1 MILKKINLVNY
12 RNYQKVSISLND
24 KINIFIGNNAQ
35 GKTNILESIYVL
47 ALTKS
52 HRNVN
57 ESNLILFGKN
67 SLKIEGKV
75 KKDKILETL
84 EIQITKNDKKV
95 FKNKTPIKR
104 ISDYISNLNVIL
116 FTPDD
121 LEIVKG
127 SPSIRRNL
135 LNIEI
140 SQISNS
146 YITILNEYNKLLK
159 NRNEYLKMLYVN
171 NFTDRKYL
179 DIITDKLIEKAVIIY
194 QLRKKF
200 IDEINQNITLLYKEI
215 AGVDGLF
222 VKYINNCDI
231 DTFSEENIKEQLKKH
246 YKDNYK
252 KELLQGMTLYGPH
265 RDDFEFFIGE
275 ENLKLFG
282 SQGQQ
287 RLSVICLKLSEIDIF
302 KKKTNTSPILLLDDI
317 FSEIDRSKKN
327 KLIQFINKDIQ
338 TIITATDLRGL
349 SKNIIKDAFVF
360 KVAAGK
366 IERR

>member
-12 RNYQKVSISLND
+12 RNYEKVSVPLNN

-57 ESNLILFGKN
+57 ESNLILYGKN
-67 SLKIEGKV
+67 SLKIEGKI
-75 KKDKILETL
+75 KKDRILETL
-84 EIQITKNDKKV
+84 EIQITKNEKKV

-121 LEIVKG
+121 LEIIKG
-127 SPSIRRNL
+127 SPSVRRNL

-140 SQISNS
+140 SQISHS
-146 YITILNEYNKLLK
+146 YITTLNEYNKLLK
-159 NRNEYLKMLYVN
+159 NRNEYLKMLYIN
-171 NFTDRKYL
+171 HFRDEKYL
-179 DIITDKLIEKAVIIY
+179 DILTERLIEKAVIIY
-194 QLRKKF
+194 QSRQKF
-200 IDEINQNITLLYKEI
+200 IDKINQNISSLYYEI
-215 AGVDGLF
+215 AGVKGLWI
-222 VKYINNCDI
+222 KYLNNCDI
-231 DTFSEENIKEQLKKH
+231 EDFNEENIKEKLRKK
-246 YKDNYK
+246 YKENYK

-287 RLSVICLKLSEIDIF
+287 RLSVICLKLAEIDIF
-302 KKKTNTSPILLLDDI
+302 KEKTNTSPILLLDDI
-317 FSEIDRSKKN
+317 FSEIDKSKKN

-349 SKNIIKDAFVF
+349 SKKIIKDAFVF
-360 KVAAGK
+360 KVTAGK